1 MVGILNDGQEFSFFL
16 SEHILANTVRVL
28 VGQPPG
34 GYGWEVSQAEVYVA
48 LLVDIAEASGGGMVE
63 PVVTVTDCEDFED
76 NRILECALA
85 CGALLIVTDDDDLLR
100 LSPWRGTPIVT
111 ATEFVGRTDAMRRAR
126 R

>member
-1 MVGILNDGQEFSFFL
+1 MIGILNDGREFSLFL

-28 VGQPPG
+28 VGQPPE
-34 GYGWEVSQAEVYVA
+34 GYGWEVSQAEGYVA
-48 LLVDIAEASGGGMVE
+48 LLLDIAEASGGGMVE
-63 PVVTVTDCEDFED
+63 PAVTVTDCEDFED